1 MFNFLQRR
9 KNHENGDNR
18 ENFRPLSVHYR
29 KLDLKPSIIEVDRQV
44 L

>member
-18 ENFRPLSVHYR
+18 ENFRPLSVHLSQTR
-29 KLDLKPSIIEVDRQV
+29 P
-44 L
+44 